1 MLADTSA
8 LDEAILATSL
18 ELATDQRPLIVDR
31 AGHAAPVERGAPAIR
46 QPRHGPAAPL
56 VDPDQRLRHTCVS
69 QQQHFK
75 AAAAS
80 MARRATDFIFRIM
93 VWHVKENRFNNRDI
107 TVCES
112 ISQQT
117 AVFR

>member
-1 MLADTSA
+1 MLPDTSA
-8 LDEAILATSL
+8 LDEALVATSL
-18 ELATDQRPLIVDR
+18 EFATNQRSLIVDR

-56 VDPDQRLRHTCVS
+56 VDPDQRLRHARVS
-69 QQQHFK
+69 EQQYFK
-75 AAAAS
+75 AAAAC

-93 VWHVKENRFNNRDI
+93 VWHVKENRFNRRDHAD
-107 TVCES
+107 CES